1 MYKRFF
7 FIGVFLKFKKNNI
20 KIKLKHVFFKRLKVI
35 KGIKIEEN
43 SSFLIGNHFW
53 EMGSYSYSH
62 SRLPRSSRVGRYCCI
77 ARGVSTLGDQHP
89 LTRYTTSSISYTNL
103 DFPHSVFKNQLER
116 CNVANHTITIKND
129 VWIGADSVLKP
140 GITIGN
146 GAVIAA
152 NAVVTKDV
160 PDYAIVGGVPA
171 KIIRYRFNEKVIES
185 LLELKWWEYA
195 LSTQKNYSIDNID
208 QFILDIQNL
217 ISEGK
222 LKKLNVK
229 YIQL

>member
-7 FIGVFLKFKKNNI
+7 YISVLLKFKKNNI
-20 KIKLKHVFFKRLKVI
+20 KVKLKHVLFKRLKTI
-35 KGIKIEEN
+35 KNIKIEAN
-43 SSFLIGNHFW
+43 CSFFTGNHFW
-53 EMGSYSYSH
+53 AMGAYSYSH
-62 SRLPRSSRVGRYCCI
+62 SRLPRISRVGRYCCI
-77 ARGVSTLGDQHP
+77 ARGVSVLGNQHP
-89 LTRYTTSSISYTNL
+89 LDRFTTSTISYTNV
-103 DFPHSVFKNQLER
+103 DFPNSVFENQLGR
-116 CNVANHTITIKND
+116 LNSIDQTITIKND
-129 VWIGADSVLKP
+129 VWIGADAVLKP

-171 KIIRYRFNEKVIES
+171 KLIRYRFNEKIIEG
-185 LLELKWWEYA
+185 LLALEWWEYD
-195 LSTQKNYSIDNID
+195 LSTQKNYSIDNIE
-208 QFILDIQNL
+208 QFLLDIQNL